1 MKINLNG
8 NPVETRSLSLLDLVI
23 EQGMN
28 PKSLIAEY
36 NFEVVK
42 QDSWNNIHIK
52 EKDNIELLS
61 FVGGG

>member
-8 NPVETRSLSLLDLVI
+8 NTVETTSLSLLDLVA
-23 EQGMN
+23 EQGLN

-36 NFEVVK
+36 NYEVV
-42 QDSWNNIHIK
+42 QQESWGNIHIK
-52 EKDNIELLS
+52 DKDNIELLS